1 MDTLGSIK
9 ANSNDISNTP
19 GMLGGAEKSDAH
31 AKIDSATGV
40 ARTAVDNLSAG
51 AHVGFDKAV
60 NAVNKATETLETKQV
75 ELKIAQAKMLEN
87 SRIYVQQNPLTSVGI
102 AAAVGY
108 VLSRLVKSRS

>member
-1 MDTLGSIK
+1 MDTLGSIN
-9 ANSNDISNTP
+9 ANSNDTSNTM
-19 GMLGGAEKSDAH
+19 GILGDAEKTDAH

-40 ARTAVDNLSAG
+40 ARTAVDNISAG

-60 NAVNKATETLETKQV
+60 DVVNKATETIQTKQV

-108 VLSRLVKSRS
+108 VLSRLLQSRK